1 MGSISNITIEEFI
14 NKVKED
20 DLKKRIVGVFP
31 SNNISL
37 FINFHQLIKEKYA
50 SYPFTIILKWP
61 FWSFMI
67 MKNILLAGNVNIN
80 FSDFKAN
87 KNVQDFLNLLF
98 GYNMI
103 FWQINHHG

>member
-14 NKVKED
+14 KED

-31 SNNISL
+31 SNNILL

-61 FWSFMI
+61 F
-67 MKNILLAGNVNIN
+67 
-80 FSDFKAN
+80 
-87 KNVQDFLNLLF
+87 
-98 GYNMI
+98 
-103 FWQINHHG
+103 